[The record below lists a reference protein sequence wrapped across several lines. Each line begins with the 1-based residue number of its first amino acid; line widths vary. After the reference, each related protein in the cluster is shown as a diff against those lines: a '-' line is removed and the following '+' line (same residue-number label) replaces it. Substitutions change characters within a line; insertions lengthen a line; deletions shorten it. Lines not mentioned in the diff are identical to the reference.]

1 MEEAG
6 RKLEEARRDE
16 ASEEQERALEE
27 LENARAELEEIL
39 RQLREEEV
47 ERLLVQL
54 ETRIRKMLRMERGV
68 LAGLEQL
75 VADPTVGTDRE
86 RELEAVRL
94 GREQQAVAAEAM
106 RALLLVRDDGSAVAI
121 PEALGQVQ
129 DDATQ
134 AARRLERND
143 TAASTQGLVRD
154 LVLSLEE
161 ILDAV
166 EKVQRDQEQREQQQ
180 GQGGGRPADPGEQPL
195 VDKLSELKM
204 LRTLQLRINS
214 RTRRYADVLTEGVER
229 AEQPELLDALD
240 RLSQRQRKIERAA
253 HDIVSGRTE

>member
-1 MEEAG
+1 
-6 RKLEEARRDE
+6 
-16 ASEEQERALEE
+16 
-27 LENARAELEEIL
+27 
-39 RQLREEEV
+39 
-47 ERLLVQL
+47 
-54 ETRIRKMLRMERGV
+54 MLRMERGV

-75 VADPTVGTDRE
+75 VSYPTAGTELE

-94 GREQQAVAAEAM
+94 GREQQAVAAETM

-121 PEALGQVQ
+121 PEALEQVQ

-143 TAASTQGLVRD
+143 TGASTQGLVRD
-154 LVLSLEE
+154 LVVSLEE

-166 EKVQRDQEQREQQQ
+166 EKVQREQEQQQQQQ

-204 LRTLQLRINS
+204 LRTLQIRINS
-214 RTRRYADVLTEGVER
+214 RTRRYADLLTEGVER

-240 RLSQRQRKIERAA
+240 RLSRRQRKIERAA